1 MIKDILEAND
11 GVRPFAKQ
19 IEGLKA
25 LFPGCFHTDGSLDF
39 GELKRQLEGKV
50 SIQNEGYGL
59 NFLGKSYARLL
70 ASLDTT
76 TVITP
81 DKEHNEKEENKNSD
95 NLYIS
100 GDNIDA
106 LKHLLK
112 SYEGQIKCIYIDPPY
127 NTGSDGFVYN
137 DKFNFS
143 VTDLMEKLSIEE
155 DEAAKILD
163 LTKRKSASHSAWLL
177 FMYPRL
183 QLARDLLT
191 EDGVIFISIDDN
203 EQADLKLL
211 CDDVFGEENCVA
223 QLIWERAY
231 APKNDAKYVSNSH
244 EYVLMYAKRIDSFQ
258 IGRLERT
265 DEANARYK
273 NPDNDPRGAWKPS
286 DMSVKTYTPSCDY
299 PITTPSGRV
308 IEPPTGRCWRL
319 SKNAFLERLQDNRI
333 YFGEDGNSVPCIKRF
348 LTELKFD
355 GMAPTSILFYKDVGH
370 SQEGAKEV
378 IQLMEAGVFD
388 GPKPIRLLERLL
400 TLANLKDDSIV
411 LDFFGGSSSTAH
423 ALLKKTVEKGMH
435 NHFILV
441 QLPEPV
447 SPQSEAE
454 RQGYH
459 SIDQIGMERIRRAAK
474 KIKEEHP
481 DTQAD
486 LGFRHYTLQEPN
498 QEAIN
503 EMYDFN
509 PMSSNDL
516 FVDTDLYKQFGKD
529 TILTTWLVRDGYHFA
544 KEAEVET
551 LDLGGYTGYY
561 MGHHLYL
568 IDPGCGEEAVQAIFD
583 RYAEDVTFRPT
594 HVVVFGYNFTWTEL
608 ENLKNN
614 LLHFKDVEDNLRIS
628 VDVRY

>member
-1 MIKDILEAND
+1 MMIKDILEANEN
-11 GVRPFAKQ
+11 VRPGEKQ
-19 IEGLKA
+19 IEALKV
-25 LFPGCFHTDGSLDF
+25 LFPGCFHADGSLDF
-39 GELKRQLEGKV
+39 EEMKRQLMGKV
-50 SIQNEGYGL
+50 SIRNEGYGL

-81 DKEHNEKEENKNSD
+81 DKAHNEKPENKDSD

-137 DKFNFS
+137 DKFSFT
-143 VTDLMEKLSIEE
+143 VQDLIDKLSIDEE
-155 DEAAKILD
+155 EAVKILD

-211 CDDVFGEENCVA
+211 CDEIFGEENFLA
-223 QLIWERAY
+223 QFIWKKRQMVDSRTKTGISRDHDY
-231 APKNDAKYVSNSH
+231 LLCYSRNVNGKIQGAKSDIS
-244 EYVLMYAKRIDSFQ
+244 K
-258 IGRLERT
+258 
-265 DEANARYK
+265 YK
-273 NPDNDPRGAWKPS
+273 NPDDDPNGPWMSA
-286 DMSVKTYTPSCDY
+286 DMTGLATEGQRPNLHYDIVNPATGIVYRCPKTGWRYEKTRMEDFINKGEVLFPKNEE
-299 PITTPSGRV
+299 GR
-308 IEPPTGRCWRL
+308 PRRKKYL
-319 SKNAFLERLQDNRI
+319 
-333 YFGEDGNSVPCIKRF
+333 
-348 LTELKFD
+348 
-355 GMAPTSILFYKDVGH
+355 KDVESQYTGLSTVLKTVYSTQGTREVEELFEGH
-370 SQEGAKEV
+370 E
-378 IQLMEAGVFD
+378 VFD
-388 GPKPIRLLERLL
+388 FPKPVDYIKLILEQGG
-400 TLANLKDDSIV
+400 SEGFV
-411 LDFFGGSSSTAH
+411 LDFFSGSGTSAQ
-423 ALLKKTVEKGMH
+423 AAMELNVELDTKISY
-435 NHFILV
+435 ILV
-441 QLPEPV
+441 QLPEMV
-447 SPQSEAE
+447 LENSEA
-454 RQGYH
+454 RKCGYQT
-459 SIDQIGMERIRRAAK
+459 IDQIGMARIERAAK
-474 KIKEEHP
+474 KLKEEHP

-486 LGFRHYTLQEPN
+486 LGFRHYTLQDVDEKAM
-498 QEAIN
+498 ED
-503 EMYDFN
+503 MYEFN

-516 FVDTDLYKQFGKD
+516 FVHNDLYQQFGKD

-544 KEAEVET
+544 KASEVKEM
-551 LDLGGYTGYY
+551 DLAGYKGYY

-583 RYAEDVTFRPT
+583 AYEEDASFRPT